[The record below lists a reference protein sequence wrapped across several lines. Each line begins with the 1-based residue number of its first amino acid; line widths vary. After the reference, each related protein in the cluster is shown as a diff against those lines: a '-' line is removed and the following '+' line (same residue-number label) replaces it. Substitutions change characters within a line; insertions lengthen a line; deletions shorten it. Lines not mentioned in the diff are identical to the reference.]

1 VPPGFGDGLG
11 DGAPA
16 WVATLPALATKFC
29 ARWDLTPDGDLLT
42 GFVAVVLPVRR
53 ADGSQAVLKLTW
65 LDAETRDEPR
75 ALKLW
80 DGRGV
85 VRLLDHDDEHGALL
99 LERLDHTRPLTDAPI
114 EVAVEV
120 TGGLLR
126 DLRIPAPPGFRRART
141 GDDLA
146 ARNSALGGPLPK
158 RLLDAAV
165 AFGRDLAVDADDTLV
180 NEDLHYGNVLRG
192 DRAPWLMID
201 PKPLSG
207 DPEYCVLPLLW
218 NRFTELAGPRGMR
231 DRVHALV
238 DISSLDAERVHGWA
252 VARAVEAQL
261 WSLDAGL
268 PEFASVCGTL
278 ADWLMAEAL

>member
-11 DGAPA
+11 GGAPA
-16 WVATLPALATKFC
+16 WVATLPGLATKFC
-29 ARWDLTPDGDLLT
+29 ARWNLTPDGDLLT
-42 GFVAVVLPVRR
+42 GFVAVVQPVRR

-65 LDAETRDEPR
+65 LDVETRDEPL

-99 LERLDHTRPLTDAPI
+99 LERLDHTRPLLDAPI

-120 TGGLLR
+120 TGSLLR
-126 DLRIPAPPGFRRART
+126 NLAIPAPPGFRRAR
-141 GDDLA
+141 DLDGLP
-146 ARNSALGGPLPK
+146 ARNAGLGDPVPK
-158 RLLDAAV
+158 RLVDAA
-165 AFGRDLAVDADDTLV
+165 AGLARELSADAGDTLV

-201 PKPLSG
+201 PKPISG

-218 NRFTELAGPRGMR
+218 NRFEELAGPRGMR
-231 DRVHALV
+231 DRISALV
-238 DISSLDAERVHGWA
+238 DIGGLDAARVHGWA
-252 VARAVEAQL
+252 VARAVENQVWGL
-261 WSLDAGL
+261 SVDDA
-268 PEFASVCGTL
+268 EFASTCATL
-278 ADWLMAEAL
+278 ADWLTAQAP